1 MPIINHDYKD
11 IDFLE
16 HIIVKDDGTPLYG
29 EIDMYRRIF
38 RNCETSCYHWHFWHD
53 VRLPI
58 PVKGQSSI
66 QIDFLLA
73 CEKGIV
79 IVEVKGGK
87 IGIRNGV
94 YYLENKDN
102 LVDLNRTPFDQADD
116 YMYALTNNKV
126 VDKRKIF
133 ITTVCA
139 FPHTRM
145 SKTNDNDEMD
155 QSWKLWSSIQQ
166 ENGELSFADF
176 CVNVIEKDKT
186 QKRIYKPD
194 LNNDEV
200 IDALKTLTYN
210 FSDDGNRTYSNASL
224 ESIIEWLQVDNLRL
238 FDSLRKNQRL
248 VIEGGPGTGKT
259 TLAKAFIKKHSDLRG
274 IYVCWN
280 KLLESKIKSELSKEG
295 LNKCEVVQFASLF
308 MRIQNQLGKQHLSLQ
323 DINSGCVEKLN
334 LLLKQY
340 RDSDS
345 FTPYNYIILDEAQDV
360 LDKGASCLLQHL
372 SFFENGLE
380 SGSYMVY
387 YDIEQGYNNKSRQIE
402 GWADKISKY
411 SARFILDE
419 NKRVPTNKKILDC
432 AKQILDLNIENDT
445 LSQITEI
452 LERYSDSN
460 SINVEKC
467 RGAKN
472 IIRKLSDLQGKHENN
487 INDCVVLAHSSTQ
500 KSDIGE
506 SLFDRIATS
515 IGITE
520 LTESNVNVNLKGM
533 PFTSILRYKGLE
545 SNHVIIVLN
554 SRTYI
559 DSYELYIGM
568 TRAIIDLTILIME

>member
-387 YDIEQGYNNKSRQIE
+387 YDTEQGYNNKSRQIE

-472 IIRKLSDLQGKHENN
+472 IIKKLSDLQGKHENN

>member
-308 MRIQNQLGKQHLSLQ
+308 MRIQNQLYFAY
-323 DINSGCVEKLN
+323 
-334 LLLKQY
+334 LLILVNK
-340 RDSDS
+340 
-345 FTPYNYIILDEAQDV
+345 YISC
-360 LDKGASCLLQHL
+360 KGDYV
-372 SFFENGLE
+372 F
-380 SGSYMVY
+380 
-387 YDIEQGYNNKSRQIE
+387 R
-402 GWADKISKY
+402 
-411 SARFILDE
+411 
-419 NKRVPTNKKILDC
+419 KKHKWFCI
-432 AKQILDLNIENDT
+432 
-445 LSQITEI
+445 
-452 LERYSDSN
+452 
-460 SINVEKC
+460 
-467 RGAKN
+467 
-472 IIRKLSDLQGKHENN
+472 
-487 INDCVVLAHSSTQ
+487 
-500 KSDIGE
+500 
-506 SLFDRIATS
+506 
-515 IGITE
+515 
-520 LTESNVNVNLKGM
+520 
-533 PFTSILRYKGLE
+533 
-545 SNHVIIVLN
+545 
-554 SRTYI
+554 
-559 DSYELYIGM
+559 
-568 TRAIIDLTILIME
+568 

>member
-1 MPIINHDYKD
+1 MPVINHDYKD

-16 HIIVKDDGTPLYG
+16 HIIVKDDGSPLYG
-29 EIDMYRRIF
+29 EIEMYRRIYKD
-38 RNCETSCYHWHFWHD
+38 CESSKYNWHFWHD

-87 IGIRNGV
+87 IGIQSGV
-94 YYLENKDN
+94 FYLENKDGKVN
-102 LVDLNRTPFDQADD
+102 LERTPFDQADD

-126 VDKRKIF
+126 IDKRKVF

-155 QSWKLWSSIQQ
+155 QGWKLWSSIQQ
-166 ENGELSFADF
+166 EEGELSFADF
-176 CVNVIEKDKT
+176 FLNVIEKDNAK
-186 QKRIYKPD
+186 KRIYKPD
-194 LNNDEV
+194 LCNDEV
-200 IDALKTLTYN
+200 IDAIKTLMYN
-210 FSDDGNRTYSNASL
+210 FSDDSNRIYSNVSI
-224 ESIIEWLQVDNLRL
+224 ESIIEWLQIDNLRL

-274 IYVCWN
+274 LYVCWN
-280 KLLESKIKSELSKEG
+280 KLLESKIRSELNKEG
-295 LNKCEVVQFASLF
+295 LDRCEVIQFASLF
-308 MRIQNQLGKQHLSLQ
+308 MHIQNQLGKQYLSLQ
-323 DINSGCVEKLN
+323 DINLGCVEKMN

-360 LDKGASCLLQHL
+360 LDKGASCLLQNL

-380 SGSYMVY
+380 SGSYLVY
-387 YDIEQGYNNKSRQIE
+387 YDTEQGYNNKSRQIE
-402 GWADKISKY
+402 GWANQISKH
-411 SARFILDE
+411 SAHFILDE
-419 NKRVPTNKKILDC
+419 NKRVPTNKRILNC
-432 AKQILDLNIENDT
+432 AKQILDLNINNDT
-445 LSQITEI
+445 HAQIDEI
-452 LERYSDSN
+452 LEKYSDS
-460 SINVEKC
+460 ITVERY

-472 IIRKLSDLQGKHENN
+472 ILRRLSNLQGKFINN
-487 INDCVVLAHSSTQ
+487 INDCVILAHSSTQ
-500 KSDIGE
+500 KTDIGE

-520 LTESNVNVNLKGM
+520 LTESNVNVNLKGI
-533 PFTSILRYKGLE
+533 PFTSILRFKGLE
-545 SNHVIIVLN
+545 SKHVIIVLN

>member
-16 HIIVKDDGTPLYG
+16 HIIVKEDGTPLHG

-38 RNCETSCYHWHFWHD
+38 RNCETSSYHWHFWHD
-53 VRLPI
+53 VHLPI
-58 PVKGQSSI
+58 PVKGQASI

-87 IGIRNGV
+87 VGIRNGV
-94 YYLENKDN
+94 YYLENKENSTN
-102 LVDLNRTPFDQADD
+102 LDRTPFEQADD
-116 YMYALTNNKV
+116 YMYALINNKV
-126 VDKRKIF
+126 IDLRKVF

-145 SKTNDNDEMD
+145 NKTNDNDEMD
-155 QSWKLWSSIQQ
+155 QGWKLWSSIQQ

-176 CVNVIEKDKT
+176 CLKVIEKDKD
-186 QKRIYKPD
+186 KKKIFKPD
-194 LNNDEV
+194 LDTEGV
-200 IDALKTLTYN
+200 LDALKTLMFN
-210 FSDDGNRTYSNASL
+210 FSDDGNRTYSNVSL

-274 IYVCWN
+274 LYVCWN
-280 KLLESKIKSELSKEG
+280 KLLESKIRSELNKEG
-295 LNKCEVVQFASLF
+295 LDKCEVIQFASLF
-308 MRIQNQLGKQHLSLQ
+308 MHIQNQLGKQYLSLQ
-323 DINSGCVEKLN
+323 DINSGCVEKMN

-345 FTPYNYIILDEAQDV
+345 FTPYNYIILDEAQDI
-360 LDKGASCLLQHL
+360 LDKGASCLLQNL

-380 SGSYMVY
+380 SGSYLVY
-387 YDIEQGYNNKSRQIE
+387 YDTEQGYNNKSRQIE
-402 GWADKISKY
+402 GWANQISKH
-411 SARFILDE
+411 SACFILDE
-419 NKRVPTNKKILDC
+419 NKRVPTNKRILDC
-432 AKQILDLNIENDT
+432 AKQILNLNISNDT
-445 LSQITEI
+445 HAQIGEI
-452 LERYSDSN
+452 LEKYSDS
-460 SINVEKC
+460 ITVERC

-472 IIRKLSDLQGKHENN
+472 ILRQLGNLQGKFVNN
-487 INDCVVLAHSSTQ
+487 INDCVILAHSSTQ
-500 KSDIGE
+500 KTDIGE

-520 LTESNVNVNLKGM
+520 LTESNVNVNLKGI
-533 PFTSILRYKGLE
+533 PFTSILRFKGLE
-545 SNHVIIVLN
+545 SKHVIIVLN